1 MGVFIFW
8 RKRWD
13 SLGALLRAPTRPR
26 RRKRAPGAFPSV
38 RYADSLLFESLRFY
52 IKSVRRPSGALRF
65 WRKRWDSNPRDLA
78 IYLISSQARYDHFD
92 TLPYINFSSTGGARK
107 RPRFDTLPCYPPRF
121 PRGHELF
128 YFIPRRL
135 SSVFTLFLSARVPF
149 FRFSPAPD
157 GLTNIFQ
164 NFFVTLLD

>member
-1 MGVFIFW
+1 MSFGPETNCVPVKMFGVLTEPVQKIPPDA
-8 RKRWD
+8 KISPSNHTLD
-13 SLGALLRAPTRPR
+13 TGHVPKKSPKTRT
-26 RRKRAPGAFPSV
+26 KNEFS
-38 RYADSLLFESLRFY
+38 DKL
-52 IKSVRRPSGALRF
+52 